1 MKILKL
7 MLTILV
13 SLALV
18 ACGTANTEASKPEA
32 KKATEST
39 NVPVATSNKSAKI
52 AGSFSGTIID
62 FYPDYVT
69 DDVTIKKILIQIPQQ
84 GLFLLNIDE
93 NLNLEKI
100 EKNKLYRFI
109 IKEYD
114 LKNDNLFLVLN
125 NKYFFSRAGGSTL
138 LSMFGKEIVID
149 AVEEN
154 ADNSWGNNLK
164 ILIE

>member
-1 MKILKL
+1 MKKAVSMFTALVL
-7 MLTILV
+7 LTLV
-13 SLALV
+13 SCNASDKEVKKQTSQSTSVSSSSSEDV
-18 ACGTANTEASKPEA
+18 AA
-32 KKATEST
+32 
-39 NVPVATSNKSAKI
+39 SAKI
-52 AGSFSGTIID
+52 SGSFSGTIID

-69 DDVTIKKILIQIPQQ
+69 DNVTIKKVLIQIPQQ

-93 NLNLEKI
+93 NLNLEQI
-100 EKNKLYRFI
+100 EKNKLYRFS